1 MNCKKWEELESWYPF
16 LHLDACLFECISV
29 SRAAL
34 FMCWHFKK
42 ILWYQFSLAFQT
54 HSCSQRRNFYSI
66 RCLPNA
72 LQMMQMRV
80 LQINTS
86 FFPSS
91 RYISI
96 LQIYIQQFINLWKFF
111 YVDEN
116 RSKFEKKNVLDPF
129 LHFSAALPL
138 SFKHEREERKPYP
151 VFILRARHYTHL
163 NC

>member
-1 MNCKKWEELESWYPF
+1 MGGTWKLIS
-16 LHLDACLFECISV
+16 LF
-29 SRAAL
+29 A
-34 FMCWHFKK
+34 FGCWLIWMYLRLSSSSIHVLTFQK

-116 RSKFEKKNVLDPF
+116 RSKFEKKMFSTPF
-129 LHFSAALPL
+129 YIFLPHYPWVSNTKEKKGNLILFS
-138 SFKHEREERKPYP
+138 S
-151 VFILRARHYTHL
+151 
-163 NC
+163 